1 LTVAP
6 EVIVCVVPKYASKAG
21 VLVPPALAKV
31 LSPLR
36 KVVASLVPVAESLAS
51 PIVPSDTVPTF
62 NTSPKYCDKV
72 YAIRTS

>member
-1 LTVAP
+1 MKFDPYFYV
-6 EVIVCVVPKYASKAG
+6 ASKAG
-21 VLVPPALAKV
+21 VLVPIALAKV

-36 KVVASLVPVAESLAS
+36 NVVASLVPVAESLAR

-62 NTSPKYCDKV
+62 NTSPKYCNKV